1 MEYNPAIFGTNK
13 NSPILNY
20 TVLER
25 DFVALSV
32 SPLKTGHDGLQCIMK
47 TEKGSLM
54 AGMWKT
60 NS

>member
-1 MEYNPAIFGTNK
+1 MEYNSAIFGTNK

-25 DFVALSV
+25 AALSV
-32 SPLKTGHDGLQCIMK
+32 SPLITEHDGLQCIMK
-47 TEKGSLM
+47 SEKGSLM
-54 AGMWKT
+54 AGMWKM

>member
-1 MEYNPAIFGTNK
+1 MEYYPAIFGTNK

-25 DFVALSV
+25 DFVALLV
-32 SPLKTGHDGLQCIMK
+32 SPLITERDGLQCIVK

-54 AGMWKT
+54 VGMWKM